1 MHYTVNALHAT
12 ELYTLKWIVSPYVGF
27 TLIKKQEQSCPGSS
41 LARKEKLGLWEA
53 VRVEPPCREWQRTTM
68 GRPVWAHPLLQQ
80 DQMGTVAGEKGPTG
94 AVPPPP
100 HTALS
105 ESEEAA
111 AAAHLH
117 HK

>member
-1 MHYTVNALHAT
+1 
-12 ELYTLKWIVSPYVGF
+12 
-27 TLIKKQEQSCPGSS
+27 
-41 LARKEKLGLWEA
+41 
-53 VRVEPPCREWQRTTM
+53 M
-68 GRPVWAHPLLQQ
+68 GRPVWARPLLQQ
-80 DQMGTVAGEKGPTG
+80 DQMGTGAGEKGPTG
-94 AVPPPP
+94 AVPPPL